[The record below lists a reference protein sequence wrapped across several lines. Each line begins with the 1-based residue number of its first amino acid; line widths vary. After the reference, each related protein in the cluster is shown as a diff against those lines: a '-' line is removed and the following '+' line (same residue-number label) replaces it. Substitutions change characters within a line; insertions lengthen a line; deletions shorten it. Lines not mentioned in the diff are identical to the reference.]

1 MHCMVAHFD
10 IKLHEIDVKT
20 ALLNGDLEDE
30 VYMTQHACFGYKNQK
45 ICKLSKSNQW
55 AKIGFSLVVYKI
67 LHGYYLI

>member
-1 MHCMVAHFD
+1 
-10 IKLHEIDVKT
+10 
-20 ALLNGDLEDE
+20 
-30 VYMTQHACFGYKNQK
+30 MTQHACFGYKNQK